1 LLESELFG
9 HERGAFTGADQRR
22 IGKFEQADGGTVF
35 MDEVGDMAPGTQSKL
50 LRLLQEKQFER
61 VRGNSTIHADIRII
75 AATNQDLE
83 ILAAAGRF
91 RQDLF
96 YRLNVLTIRTPP
108 LRERIEDLPLLLG
121 YFLRRMN
128 RELDR
133 HVQSV
138 SPEAMQ
144 LLTQHSWPGN
154 VRELQSAV
162 KHALVYATGDTL
174 TPECLP
180 LHLQGKPSRVE
191 ALAAEQSVDL
201 AVARLVQE
209 TLAQNCGNIYDQIQA
224 AVDRVVLREVLEHV
238 KGNQVEAANLLG
250 MSRTT
255 LRSKLRSL
263 QLSLRLIVEK
273 QVNEVPD

>member
-1 LLESELFG
+1 
-9 HERGAFTGADQRR
+9 
-22 IGKFEQADGGTVF
+22 
-35 MDEVGDMAPGTQSKL
+35 
-50 LRLLQEKQFER
+50 
-61 VRGNSTIHADIRII
+61 
-75 AATNQDLE
+75 
-83 ILAAAGRF
+83 
-91 RQDLF
+91 
-96 YRLNVLTIRTPP
+96 
-108 LRERIEDLPLLLG
+108 
-121 YFLRRMN
+121 
-128 RELDR
+128 
-133 HVQSV
+133 
-138 SPEAMQ
+138 
-144 LLTQHSWPGN
+144 